1 MFADVYFE
9 MRVERMAFASETCLR
24 AFLMAAMSS
33 LEMLDGEAGELS
45 SER

>member
-1 MFADVYFE
+1 MFADGYFE

-33 LEMLDGEAGELS
+33 LEMLVVEAGELS